1 MGFRTN
7 VDAARQR
14 RGRPAKSGV
23 PPLDREQVIQAAVE
37 MTSREQAQPL
47 TFRALGRH
55 LGVDPSALYRYV
67 SSKDE
72 LLLAVAD
79 GIIAAAADGFV
90 PTGAWRQDL
99 TELLFRLHR
108 GYLDHPEVAVAAAAR
123 ITRLP
128 GEMRFA
134 EIALDLLKD
143 AGLADAAAAVS
154 YRAVVDTVL
163 AWTGFRAGLE
173 LNAAAEADH
182 HAWEQACRQ
191 ADPAVFP
198 HVSRLAGPL
207 TGVDLESGFGQT
219 LELLLTAVK
228 LRAPEGPDVRAAES

>member
-1 MGFRTN
+1 MGSRIS

-37 MTSREQAQPL
+37 MTSREQSQPL

-55 LGVDPSALYRYV
+55 LGVDPAALYRYV

-79 GIIAAAADGFV
+79 GIIGKAVKGFV
-90 PTGAWRQDL
+90 QTGSWREDL
-99 TELLFRLHR
+99 AELLSRLHF
-108 GYLDHPEVAVAAAAR
+108 GYLGHPEVAVAAAAR

-134 EIALDLLKD
+134 EIALGLLKE
-143 AGLADAAAAVS
+143 AGLADPEAAVM
-154 YRAVVDTVL
+154 YRAVADTVL

-173 LNAAAEADH
+173 LNAAAESDH
-182 HAWEQACRQ
+182 KAWEEACLE
-191 ADPAVFP
+191 ADPVHFP
-198 HVSRLAGPL
+198 NVARLASPL
-207 TGVDLESGFGQT
+207 TAVTLQQGFRQT
-219 LELLLTAVK
+219 LDLLLTAVQS
-228 LRAPEGPDVRAAES
+228 RAEETA

>member
-1 MGFRTN
+1 MGSKTS
-7 VDAARQR
+7 VDAVRQR

-23 PPLDREQVIQAAVE
+23 PPLDRAQIIRAAVD
-37 MTSREQAQPL
+37 MTSRKQSQPL
-47 TFRALGRH
+47 TFRALGKS
-55 LGVDPSALYRYV
+55 LGVDPAALYRYV

-79 GIIAAAADGFV
+79 GIIAEASDGFV
-90 PTGAWRQDL
+90 QTGAWRHDL
-99 TELLFRLHR
+99 TELLIRLHR

-134 EIALDLLKD
+134 EIALGLLLE
-143 AGLADAAAAVS
+143 AGLSDSAASVT

-182 HAWEQACRQ
+182 QAWEKACLE
-191 ADPAVFP
+191 ADPAAFP
-198 HVSRLAGPL
+198 HVSRLAAPL
-207 TGVDLESGFGQT
+207 TGVDLQMGFRQT
-219 LELLLTAVK
+219 LDLLLTAVE
-228 LRAPEGPDVRAAES
+228 LSR